1 MQHYSSSPDLAAAG
15 QQLAALQSFCAGQM
29 PQAYPFR
36 RFTPPPPAFDEC
48 LVGLDGAYQSYC
60 RQVISDDVNTAALRM
75 LSHVKTA
82 QLSDPPAVTC
92 LIGKRY
98 FCSLKEVS
106 KVVSASKILL
116 IAPDVRPSA
125 TAHIKPVRLLQMV
138 MQAADAAGV
147 PYVFCL
153 SRRGI
158 GQVFGRDKSM
168 SIVAIM
174 HVDGVENEYIT
185 LLEQGAQG
193 RELYALHRGGH
204 HNVNTC
210 PSAGT
215 WGYQGRY

>member
-1 MQHYSSSPDLAAAG
+1 M
-15 QQLAALQSFCAGQM
+15 
-29 PQAYPFR
+29 
-36 RFTPPPPAFDEC
+36 
-48 LVGLDGAYQSYC
+48 GLDGAYQSYC
-60 RQVISDDVNTAALRM
+60 HQVITDEINMNALHL

-82 QLSDPPAVTC
+82 QLADPPAVTR

-106 KVVSASKILL
+106 KVVSGSRLLL

-138 MQAADAAGV
+138 MAAADAAGV

-168 SIVAIM
+168 SIVAVM
-174 HVDGVENEYIT
+174 HVDGVENEYLS

-193 RELYALHRGGH
+193 RELYALHRGGAAKG
-204 HNVNTC
+204 NW
-210 PSAGT
+210 PGP
-215 WGYQGRY
+215 YQGRY